1 METNKAAQEINRI
14 EHELNETRKGSH
26 PSNHQRAVAA
36 MAMKLENAQTIT
48 ISRQSLLA
56 LYC

>member
-1 METNKAAQEINRI
+1 METNKAAQEIIGLSANW
-14 EHELNETRKGSH
+14 TRKRSH

-48 ISRQSLLA
+48 ISMQSLLA
-56 LYC
+56 LFC